1 MKNNAHVGFLNRM
14 AILSLIWAIVFS
26 PCLNAKASEIQSITI
41 TSNDSI
47 SIICFKMYEEFS
59 PEMLEQFSKINPHV
73 RDWNNLAAG
82 QKIQVLSKKEM
93 YRRIPKQK
101 RETVIITFLKHPV
114 LITRDTQVTH
124 EKAQLNMILDDKDL
138 VEVKGGGRVELMMSR
153 GRIIRLE
160 EDTSLRIGTL
170 KREEE
175 KQSVTGKF
183 KLFLGRLWGKV
194 VRARGYR
201 KKEMYVSTPTLVAGV
216 RGTAYDLK
224 LKPDQSSIIKVFEG
238 EVEIYNP
245 LQKMPESG
253 IIKDFKKP
261 HRVKGPHR
269 VTEKEWN
276 EILLRQ
282 YQQVIVTKEG
292 ISKPIHFDYE
302 KERQTEWIKWNE
314 ERDLVLDKN
323 Y

>member
-1 MKNNAHVGFLNRM
+1 MKNKANPVSPPQTYKPGSNLLPILPCYKWQGFFSNWKNRKIRQNVNILFL
-14 AILSLIWAIVFS
+14 AISILFFFPLFS
-26 PCLNAKASEIQSITI
+26 VASERQLIKIKP
-41 TSNDSI
+41 NDSI
-47 SIICFKMYEEFS
+47 SFLCF
-59 PEMLEQFSKINPHV
+59 
-73 RDWNNLAAG
+73 
-82 QKIQVLSKKEM
+82 
-93 YRRIPKQK
+93 
-101 RETVIITFLKHPV
+101 
-114 LITRDTQVTH
+114 
-124 EKAQLNMILDDKDL
+124 MILTSKDYI
-138 VEVKGGGRVELMMSR
+138 EVKSGGRVELMMSE
-153 GRIIRLE
+153 GRIIRLDE
-160 EDTSLRIGTL
+160 NSTIRISAL
-170 KREEE
+170 KRDEQ
-175 KQSVTGKF
+175 KKSVTGRF

-194 VRARGYR
+194 LKARVYG

-224 LKPDQSSIIKVFEG
+224 LKPDQSTIIKVFEG

-253 IIKDFKKP
+253 VIKDFKKP

-292 ISKPIHFDYE
+292 ITKPIIFDYE

-314 ERDLVLDKN
+314 ERDIRLITSLTP
-323 Y
+323 